1 MEALLRDIYNSA
13 KNDPELQ
20 STLQI
25 EAMLNRHTSDDGDT
39 DISMKGRSETQME
52 DPSAYSEASL
62 RNMRLHGKKGPT
74 LAVYQRETLDRLE
87 SLVPQLAWETIPAT
101 ARALQE
107 YRFIDNVDELCIGR
121 FTRWISHAPPNP
133 LYLHQYKPPKLN
145 RGGILYHVSFGELGV
160 YLHTYCIFTRRSIK
174 YKFDNMW
181 TFQKFNEPELALLA
195 MRT

>member
-1 MEALLRDIYNSA
+1 MEALLRDIYHSA

-25 EAMLNRHTSDDGDT
+25 EAMLNRRYIEAEEDDDDANPG
-39 DISMKGRSETQME
+39 ISMMLPGKG
-52 DPSAYSEASL
+52 
-62 RNMRLHGKKGPT
+62 GPT

-87 SLVPQLAWETIPAT
+87 SLVPHVAYDQIPAT

-145 RGGILYHVSFGELGV
+145 RGGILYHVSFGDLGV
-160 YLHTYCIFTRRSIK
+160 YLHTYCFFTRRTIK

-195 MRT
+195 ART

>member
-25 EAMLNRHTSDDGDT
+25 EAMLNRHANEYDDS
-39 DISMKGRSETQME
+39 DISMVAHEHR
-52 DPSAYSEASL
+52 
-62 RNMRLHGKKGPT
+62 GPT
-74 LAVYQRETLDRLE
+74 LAVYQRETQDRLE
-87 SLVPQLAWETIPAT
+87 SLVPHFSVVQIPAT
-101 ARALQE
+101 VRALQE
-107 YRFIDNVDELCIGR
+107 YRFIDNVDELRIGR

-145 RGGILYHVSFGELGV
+145 NGGILYHIHIGDLGV
-160 YLHTYCIFTRRSIK
+160 YLHIHCFFTHRTLK

-181 TFQKFNEPELALLA
+181 TFQKFNGPELAVLA
-195 MRT
+195 ARTQA